1 MTDLPDD
8 PAARLEDRPSLR
20 RRFMLTFGV
29 LFVVG
34 AVVLRLI
41 HYSTTVT
48 AMAHDVDLELRAH
61 LFAFEVHDRLAPLLP
76 AGSPQRDDGFLLP
89 TIDPVEAG
97 GPRGIARIFNVGA
110 RPIDLSG
117 FRWFAGGWKPDG
129 TTVHAVD
136 LPARLAWDPAWAS
149 RLGAAWTTADGQWRL
164 AAIAGA
170 DGTVLVAGTS
180 TAGLRAAA
188 RNQALYQLATF
199 VLWVPF
205 VLGVAWLTL
214 ARVLSPLATI
224 AATARRIRSGSFG
237 QRIDVTHADAE
248 VAEVAGTINAM
259 LDKLDDIREAQS
271 RFNADVAHQLVNPV
285 HAILLE
291 CDAEGRGAQAAGDL
305 AEALD
310 RIDGLA
316 RRIEEVCEGLLCYSR
331 TAALDP
337 ARLRPIDLEPIV
349 AAAIERVE
357 RRAEERGIRIVPPA
371 SGAVIRG
378 DSDLLEE
385 VIVNLLTN
393 AIDHGATGDR
403 IEVTLAIEASRCRMA
418 VIDHGPGVPLPAV
431 AKLFDRFQSG
441 KAFGGHG
448 IGLALSRRIARS
460 HGGDLFHQATPGGG
474 ATFVL
479 DIPAMP
485 EPS

>member
-1 MTDLPDD
+1 MTNRPAD
-8 PAARLEDRPSLR
+8 PAARQKKRPSLR
-20 RRFMLTFGV
+20 RRFMLTFGA

-61 LFAFEVHDRLAPLLP
+61 LFAFEVHDRLLPLLP
-76 AGSPQRDDGFLLP
+76 AGSLQRDDGFPLP
-89 TIDPVEAG
+89 TIHPVEAG
-97 GPRGIARIFNVGA
+97 EPRGIAGIFDLGA
-110 RPIDLSG
+110 GPIDLPS
-117 FRWFAGGWKPDG
+117 FRWFAGGWKGDG
-129 TTVHAVD
+129 TRVHAVD
-136 LPARLAWDPAWAS
+136 LPPGLAWDPAWPS
-149 RLGAAWTTADGQWRL
+149 RLGTAWTTADGLWRL

-170 DGTVLVAGTS
+170 DGAVLIAGTS
-180 TAGLRAAA
+180 TTGLRAAA
-188 RNQALYQLATF
+188 RKQALYQLATF
-199 VLWVPF
+199 VLWVPL
-205 VLGVAWLTL
+205 VLAVAWLTL

-224 AATARRIRSGSFG
+224 AATARRIRSGVFDE
-237 QRIDVTHADAE
+237 RIDLAHSDAE

-259 LDKLDDIREAQS
+259 LDTLDDIRQAQS

-291 CDAEGRGAQAAGDL
+291 CDAEGRGAQSTSEMAG
-305 AEALD
+305 ALK

-316 RRIEEVCEGLLCYSR
+316 RRIEGVCESLLCYSR

-357 RRAEERGIRIVPPA
+357 RHAGDRGVGIVPPS

-378 DSDLLEE
+378 DPDLLEE
-385 VIVNLLTN
+385 VVVNLLTN

-403 IEVTLAIEASRCRMA
+403 IEVTLAKGASRCRMA
-418 VIDHGPGVPLPAV
+418 VIDHGPGVPVLALP
-431 AKLFDRFQSG
+431 KLFDRFHSG
-441 KAFGGHG
+441 KASGGHG

-460 HGGDLFHQATPGGG
+460 HGGDLVHDATPGGG

-479 DIPAMP
+479 ILPATP

>member
-1 MTDLPDD
+1 MIERAED
-8 PAARLEDRPSLR
+8 PAMRQIERPSLR
-20 RRFMLTFGV
+20 RRFMFTFGA

-48 AMAHDVDLELRAH
+48 AMARDVDLELRAH

-76 AGSPQRDDGFLLP
+76 AGTRQRDDGFLLP
-89 TIDPVEAG
+89 TIQPVEAG
-97 GPRGIARIFNVGA
+97 GQRGIFAIFNLGA
-110 RPIDLSG
+110 RPIDLAR
-117 FRWFAGGWKPDG
+117 FRWFAGGWKSDG
-129 TTVHAVD
+129 TIVHAVD
-136 LPARLAWDPAWAS
+136 LPTGLVWDRAWSS
-149 RLGAAWTTADGQWRL
+149 RTGTAWTTADGQWRL
-164 AAIAGA
+164 AALAGA

-180 TAGLRAAA
+180 TAELRAAA
-188 RNQALYQLATF
+188 RNQALYQVATF
-199 VLWVPF
+199 VTWVPF

-214 ARVLSPLATI
+214 ARVLSPLSVI

-237 QRIDVTHADAE
+237 QRIDVAHADAE

-259 LDKLDDIREAQS
+259 LDKLDDIRQS
-271 RFNADVAHQLVNPV
+271 QSLFNADVAHQLVNPV

-291 CDAEGRGAQAAGDL
+291 CDTEGRNAHTASDL
-305 AEALD
+305 AEALE

-316 RRIEEVCEGLLCYSR
+316 RRIEGVCEGLLCYAR

-357 RRAEERGIRIVPPA
+357 RRAEERRIAIEPPA
-371 SGAVIRG
+371 NGAVIRG
-378 DSDLLEE
+378 DADLLEE

-393 AIDHGATGDR
+393 AVEHGAPGER
-403 IEVTLAIEASRCRMA
+403 IEVTLASGGEHCRMD
-418 VIDHGPGVPLPAV
+418 VIDHGPGVSRVALP
-431 AKLFDRFQSG
+431 KLFDRFHSG
-441 KAFGGHG
+441 KASGGHG

-460 HGGDLFHQATPGGG
+460 HGGDLVHEATPGGG

-479 DIPAMP
+479 LLPAAP
-485 EPS
+485 GAS

>member
-1 MTDLPDD
+1 MTELADD
-8 PAARLEDRPSLR
+8 PSARHPDRPSLR
-20 RRFMLTFGV
+20 RRFMLTFGA
-29 LFVVG
+29 LFVLG

-48 AMAHDVDLELRAH
+48 AMARDVDLELRAH

-76 AGSPQRDDGFLLP
+76 AGTRRPDDGFLLP
-89 TIDPVEAG
+89 TIQPMEAG
-97 GPRGIARIFNVGA
+97 GQRGITAIFNLGA
-110 RPIDLSG
+110 RPIDLSR

-129 TTVHAVD
+129 TIVHAVG
-136 LPARLAWDPAWAS
+136 LPPGLAWDRAWAS
-149 RLGAAWTTADGQWRL
+149 LPGTAWTTADGRWRL

-180 TAGLRAAA
+180 TTELREAA
-188 RNQALYQLATF
+188 RNQALYQVATF
-199 VLWVPF
+199 VTWVPL

-214 ARVLSPLATI
+214 ARVLSPLASI

-237 QRIDVTHADAE
+237 QRIDVAHADAE

-259 LDKLDDIREAQS
+259 LDKLDDIRDAQS

-291 CDAEGRGAQAAGDL
+291 CDAERGGDRARSDL
-305 AEALD
+305 AEALE
-310 RIDGLA
+310 RIDALA
-316 RRIEEVCEGLLCYSR
+316 RRIEEVCEGLLCYAR

-357 RRAEERGIRIVPPA
+357 RRAEERGIAIGPPT
-371 SGAVIRG
+371 SGAVVRG
-378 DSDLLEE
+378 DADLLEE

-393 AIDHGATGDR
+393 AVEHGAPGER
-403 IEVTLAIEASRCRMA
+403 IEVTLATGAERCRMA
-418 VIDHGPGVPLPAV
+418 VIDHGPGVSGLALP
-431 AKLFDRFQSG
+431 KLFDRFHSG
-441 KAFGGHG
+441 KATGGHG

-460 HGGDLFHQATPGGG
+460 HGGDLVHEATPGGG

-479 DIPAMP
+479 LLPAILGA
-485 EPS
+485 S